1 MIANLWEP
9 LGGTPTALM
18 SAREIIA
25 CFGPLPG
32 LFSQTFAFN
41 LQRLYVF
48 SLQYTANIVVCL
60 LIYFHHKFI
69 MSYISLYVCISLYT
83 MNIVFLYVSIRTLFS

>member
-18 SAREIIA
+18 SARDIIA

-41 LQRLYVF
+41 LQRLSKNVN
-48 SLQYTANIVVCL
+48 LGKIHL
-60 LIYFHHKFI
+60 
-69 MSYISLYVCISLYT
+69 
-83 MNIVFLYVSIRTLFS
+83 